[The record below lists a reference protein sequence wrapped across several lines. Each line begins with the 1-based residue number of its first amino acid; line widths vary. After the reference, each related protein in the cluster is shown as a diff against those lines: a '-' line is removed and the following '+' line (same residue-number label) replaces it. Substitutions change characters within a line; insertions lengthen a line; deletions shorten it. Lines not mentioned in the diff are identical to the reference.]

1 MTEKLVNRG
10 QLYGCQCP
18 SNTVVRACM
27 SLPKMKRAHES
38 AGGGTFCCCCF
49 VPPPVLDVPPT
60 VQTQFANAKQ
70 RGSALHACIGREAG
84 GREGAKEPRLE
95 ILAGI
100 SPALAHCPTP
110 THRCRRRLNN
120 RIDPEVSPR
129 RAERFAG
136 RQGKRRCERGGAP
149 R

>member
-38 AGGGTFCCCCF
+38 AGGHILLLLFR
-49 VPPPVLDVPPT
+49 PPPVLDVPPPRCKLNLR
-60 VQTQFANAKQ
+60 TQSSAAPPYTRALDGKQ
-70 RGSALHACIGREAG
+70 GG
-84 GREGAKEPRLE
+84 GRGAKEPRLK
-95 ILAGI
+95 ILAGV